1 MIARSLAQIF
11 KCATVSGATHKL
23 AYIHIYTYA
32 ANSCVFS
39 LIARGPKQRQV
50 TKFPPFSLGEKKP
63 AAVGVTQN
71 KYESILFLCL
81 TTQRNLLLL

>member
-11 KCATVSGATHKL
+11 KCATATHKL
-23 AYIHIYTYA
+23 AYIHIYTYD

-50 TKFPPFSLGEKKP
+50 TNIPPFSLGGRGGEKK
-63 AAVGVTQN
+63 TR
-71 KYESILFLCL
+71 SSW
-81 TTQRNLLLL
+81 RNTKQI